1 MRLLKII
8 FFALGVMTI
17 ISCNETNKK
26 ENTELNAGETAVTS
40 DPDIKPAIPP
50 GPRPYDLDNLQGKK
64 LVVAGSYLSPTDQV
78 NRFISTQGTDVTIY
92 MISNGLEVP
101 FRLVSDSEN
110 GNILQNADVAKP
122 WEGTFKA
129 GHVYTIHTGQ
139 QPANSENDEFKIHI
153 QKK

>member
-1 MRLLKII
+1 MKLFKII
-8 FFALGVMTI
+8 LFTLGTMAMVA
-17 ISCNETNKK
+17 CNETN
-26 ENTELNAGETAVTS
+26 NTSGDTVREETEVNADTR
-40 DPDIKPAIPP
+40 IKPAIPP
-50 GPRPYDLDNLQGKK
+50 GPKPYDLDNLQGKK

-78 NRFISTQGTDVTIY
+78 NRFISTNGTDVIIY

-101 FRLVSDSEN
+101 FRLVSDSED
-110 GNILQNADVAKP
+110 GKILQNADVPAP

-139 QPANSENDEFKIHI
+139 QPANSENDQFKIHI